1 MSVLLVEDD
10 ADQRYVLSALLRGA
24 GHEVTECASARDAEA
39 AAVCEVA
46 FVDRNLPDA
55 DGVELAQRLGGRVFL
70 LTGEDLPHELKAH
83 LESAGVALLQKPV
96 RAEDFARLLG

>member
-10 ADQRYVLSALLRGA
+10 ADQRFVLSAFLRGA

-39 AAVCEVA
+39 AEACEVA

-70 LTGEDLPHELKAH
+70 LTGEDLPHELKTH
-83 LESAGVALLQKPV
+83 LETRGVAVVLKPV
-96 RAEDFARLLG
+96 RAEDFERLLG

>member
-10 ADQRYVLSALLRGA
+10 ADQRFVLSALLRGA

-39 AAVCEVA
+39 AEACEVA

-55 DGVELAQRLGGRVFL
+55 DGVDLAQRLGGRVFL
-70 LTGEDLPHELKAH
+70 LTGEDLPHA
-83 LESAGVALLQKPV
+83 LETRLASAGVALLLKPV
-96 RAEDFARLLG
+96 RVADFERILG

>member
-10 ADQRYVLSALLRGA
+10 AEQRFVLSALLRGA

-39 AAVCEVA
+39 AEACEVA

-70 LTGEDLPHELKAH
+70 LTGEDLPHELKTH
-83 LESAGVALLQKPV
+83 LETRGVAVVLKPV
-96 RAEDFARLLG
+96 RAEDFERLLG